1 MRRADRQQDMTFC
14 LEVMDRCS
22 HGVVAISTGEDTP
35 YCLPLSLVR
44 VDNSLYF
51 HCAKEGRKVE
61 LLREHPHVCVTFV
74 AQDEPAFLPPAM
86 YTTHYRSV
94 IATGTARE
102 ITQAEEKIAAL
113 RALCQKTM
121 PDHMAAFEQAIAHS
135 LSVTAVWRI
144 DLEEISGKAKLKK

>member
-1 MRRADRQQDMTFC
+1 MRRADRQQDRAFC
-14 LEVMDRCS
+14 LDVIDRCS
-22 HGVVAISTGEDTP
+22 HGVVAISTGEDMP

-61 LLREHPHVCVTFV
+61 LLRKNPQVCITFV
-74 AQDEPAFLPPAM
+74 AQDEPAFLPPAT

-94 IATGTARE
+94 IATGAAVE
-102 ITQAEEKIAAL
+102 VTQAEEKTDAL

-144 DLEEISGKAKLKK
+144 DLEKISGKAKLKK